1 LNIDVPRQVLPSDPS
16 TVRRIARLRA
26 DIKIIRGCVLVL
38 VVLAILSASVA
49 GADLLAP
56 TAIAATLALVL
67 APVART
73 LEKLGFPSGLAAV
86 VTVVATVSCLTAGA
100 FALAPEISNWLNEA
114 PKVAQ
119 SIERKLRPITRQIAV
134 VESVSNRLAEAA
146 NPTPGASVRSVT
158 VSDGFIVT
166 AARTAPGVLEKSIY
180 VTVLTIFLL
189 ACRRRYTIQ
198 LILLPRTL
206 QNRLRMARICR
217 DVRSRVSGYLFTLSL
232 INIGLAAITALCF
245 SVAGIG
251 DALLWGIAFGVLNFI
266 PIIGPTTVIVVAAV
280 LGFATAN
287 TIAQALAPPLILL
300 ALNTVEANLVQPWLL
315 SRRIVISPVAIFL
328 TVVTLV
334 WMWGPAAAITAV
346 SILISFHTVALHVP
360 TLRPVAFLLASEGGA
375 LAMRHNSPLTR
386 EPRRLWQRRPRST
399 SS

>member
-1 LNIDVPRQVLPSDPS
+1 
-16 TVRRIARLRA
+16 LRA
-26 DIKIIRGCVLVL
+26 DIGIIRGCVLVL

-86 VTVVATVSCLTAGA
+86 LTVVATVSCLTAGA

-158 VSDGFIVT
+158 VSDGFIMT
-166 AARTAPGVLEKSIY
+166 AARTAPGVVAKSIY

-245 SVAGIG
+245 SIAGIG

-287 TIAQALAPPLILL
+287 TFAEALAPPLILL

-315 SRRIVISPVAIFL
+315 SRRMVISPVAIFL

-346 SILISFHTVALHVP
+346 PILISFHTVALHVP
-360 TLRPVAFLLASEGGA
+360 TLRPVAVLLASEGGA
-375 LAMRHNSPLTR
+375 LAMRRNSALTPA
-386 EPRRLWQRRPRST
+386 PRTLWQRRPRTT